1 MLFSLVLLFLVL
13 VMFLIVGGF
22 MFAGGLR
29 LITLGVGFILLTV
42 GVVGVGSDKVGVLG
56 ILFIHSCCG
65 GFGLLVGG
73 GFVAV
78 LVGCGCGFCCV
89 NVEISLCTLLVP
101 TPVLVSL
108 SCCFFGAVLLFK
120 FLFLVLFIAFSTTD
134 APTQGGLG
142 WGPN

>member
-1 MLFSLVLLFLVL
+1 MFSLVLLFLVL
-13 VMFLIVGGF
+13 VMFLVGGGF

-29 LITLGVGFILLTV
+29 LGVGFILLTV

-65 GFGLLVGG
+65 GFGVLVGG

-78 LVGCGCGFCCV
+78 LVGCGCGFCCATVALSCFPVNV

-108 SCCFFGAVLLFK
+108 SCCFFGVVLLF
-120 FLFLVLFIAFSTTD
+120 
-134 APTQGGLG
+134 
-142 WGPN
+142 